1 MDVINDTNPKKDY
14 TFHLAAFNGPLELLM
29 HLIEKNK
36 IDIYDIPIAE
46 LTRQYLDYL
55 EAMREMDMEV
65 TSAFLVMAATL
76 LQIKSRM
83 MLPKKK
89 AEENEEEDPRQE
101 LVERL
106 LEYRRF
112 KEVSEVLGSMADLQ
126 EHFVG
131 RAPLDLPVRHLPPE
145 SLDLNLLLTAFREVM
160 SVKGEEAG
168 LPAAIIRPEP
178 YHIEDK
184 MEEIE
189 ALLRERGGRMRFEDA
204 FERGTRGELVVT
216 FLALLEL
223 MKQRTVTAQQSHLF
237 GAITLSGGTK
247 RTERTKGEGQRMNE
261 NEAGR
266 QMELSREAT
275 LEAVL
280 FAAGNPLPLAS
291 LAAIMDCEESEVVE
305 LARSLQAKLTS
316 EGSGLTVPVSYTH
329 LTLPTIA

>member
-1 MDVINDTNPKKDY
+1 MDVINDTNAKKDY

-112 KEVSEVLGSMADLQ
+112 KKVSEVLGSMADLQ

-131 RAPLDLPVRHLPPE
+131 RAPLDLPVHHLPPA
-145 SLDLNLLLTAFREVM
+145 SLDLSLLVTAFREVM
-160 SVKGEEAG
+160 QIKEEAG
-168 LPAAIIRPEP
+168 LPPAIVRPEP

-184 MEEIE
+184 MEDIKAALE
-189 ALLRERGGRMRFEDA
+189 AHGGRMRFEDA

-223 MKQRTVTAQQSHLF
+223 IKQQSVSVEQAHLF
-237 GAITLSGGTK
+237 GTI
-247 RTERTKGEGQRMNE
+247 
-261 NEAGR
+261 
-266 QMELSREAT
+266 
-275 LEAVL
+275 
-280 FAAGNPLPLAS
+280 
-291 LAAIMDCEESEVVE
+291 
-305 LARSLQAKLTS
+305 
-316 EGSGLTVPVSYTH
+316 
-329 LTLPTIA
+329 TIAWRGEKNDERE

>member
-1 MDVINDTNPKKDY
+1 MDVINDTNTKKDY

-65 TSAFLVMAATL
+65 TSSFLVMAATL

-89 AEENEEEDPRQE
+89 AEESGEEEDPRQE

-112 KEVSEVLGSMADLQ
+112 KKVSEVLGSMADLQ

-131 RAPLDLPVRHLPPE
+131 RAPLDLPVCHLPPE

-160 SVKGEEAG
+160 SVKGEEAR

-237 GAITLSGGTK
+237 GAITIVWRNKTNGTN
-247 RTERTKGEGQRMNE
+247 ERRGAADE
-261 NEAGR
+261 
-266 QMELSREAT
+266 RE
-275 LEAVL
+275 
-280 FAAGNPLPLAS
+280 
-291 LAAIMDCEESEVVE
+291 
-305 LARSLQAKLTS
+305 
-316 EGSGLTVPVSYTH
+316 
-329 LTLPTIA
+329 

>member
-1 MDVINDTNPKKDY
+1 MDVTNKKY
-14 TFHLAAFNGPLELLM
+14 TFHLEAFNGPLELLM

-65 TSAFLVMAATL
+65 TSSFLVMAATL

-89 AEENEEEDPRQE
+89 AEASEEEEDPRQE

-112 KEVSEVLGSMADLQ
+112 KQVSEVLGSMADLQ

-131 RAPLDLPVRHLPPE
+131 RAPLDLPVHHLPPE
-145 SLDLNLLLTAFREVM
+145 SLDLSLLVTAFREVM
-160 SVKGEEAG
+160 SIKEEEAG
-168 LPAAIIRPEP
+168 LPAAIVQPEP

-184 MEEIE
+184 MEDIKAALE
-189 ALLRERGGRMRFEDA
+189 AHGGRMRFEDA

-223 MKQRTVTAQQSHLF
+223 IKQQSVSVEQAHLF
-237 GAITLSGGTK
+237 GAITIAW
-247 RTERTKGEGQRMNE
+247 RGE
-261 NEAGR
+261 
-266 QMELSREAT
+266 
-275 LEAVL
+275 
-280 FAAGNPLPLAS
+280 
-291 LAAIMDCEESEVVE
+291 
-305 LARSLQAKLTS
+305 KK
-316 EGSGLTVPVSYTH
+316 
-329 LTLPTIA
+329 

>member
-1 MDVINDTNPKKDY
+1 MPDMNDTNEKKNY
-14 TFHLAAFNGPLELLM
+14 TFHLEAFNGPLELLM

-83 MLPKKK
+83 MLPKK
-89 AEENEEEDPRQE
+89 AEASEEEEDPRQE

-112 KEVSEVLGSMADLQ
+112 KKVSEVLGSMADLQ

-131 RAPLDLPVRHLPPE
+131 RAPLDLPVHHLPPE
-145 SLDLNLLLTAFREVM
+145 SLDLSLLVTAFREVM
-160 SVKGEEAG
+160 SIKEEEAG
-168 LPAAIIRPEP
+168 LPAAIVKPEP

-184 MEEIE
+184 MEEIKAALE
-189 ALLRERGGRMRFEDA
+189 AHGGRMRFEDA

-223 MKQRTVTAQQSHLF
+223 IKQQSVSVEQTHLF
-237 GAITLSGGTK
+237 GTI
-247 RTERTKGEGQRMNE
+247 
-261 NEAGR
+261 
-266 QMELSREAT
+266 
-275 LEAVL
+275 
-280 FAAGNPLPLAS
+280 
-291 LAAIMDCEESEVVE
+291 
-305 LARSLQAKLTS
+305 
-316 EGSGLTVPVSYTH
+316 
-329 LTLPTIA
+329 TIAWRGEKK

>member
-1 MDVINDTNPKKDY
+1 MPDMNDTNEKKNY
-14 TFHLAAFNGPLELLM
+14 TFHLEAFNGPLELLM

-65 TSAFLVMAATL
+65 TSSFLVMAATL

-83 MLPKKK
+83 MLPKK
-89 AEENEEEDPRQE
+89 AEASEEEEDPRQE

-112 KEVSEVLGSMADLQ
+112 KKVSEVLGSMADLQ

-131 RAPLDLPVRHLPPE
+131 RAPLDLPVHHLPPE
-145 SLDLNLLLTAFREVM
+145 SLDLSLLVTAFREVM
-160 SVKGEEAG
+160 QIKEEEAG
-168 LPAAIIRPEP
+168 LPAAIVKPEP

-184 MEEIE
+184 MEDIKAALE
-189 ALLRERGGRMRFEDA
+189 AHGGRMRFEDA

-223 MKQRTVTAQQSHLF
+223 IKQQSVSVEQAHLF
-237 GAITLSGGTK
+237 GAITIAW
-247 RTERTKGEGQRMNE
+247 RGE
-261 NEAGR
+261 
-266 QMELSREAT
+266 
-275 LEAVL
+275 
-280 FAAGNPLPLAS
+280 
-291 LAAIMDCEESEVVE
+291 
-305 LARSLQAKLTS
+305 KK
-316 EGSGLTVPVSYTH
+316 
-329 LTLPTIA
+329 

>member
-1 MDVINDTNPKKDY
+1 MPDMNDTNEKKNY
-14 TFHLAAFNGPLELLM
+14 TFHLEAFNGPLELLM

-65 TSAFLVMAATL
+65 TSSFLVMAATL

-89 AEENEEEDPRQE
+89 AEASEEEEDPRQE

-112 KEVSEVLGSMADLQ
+112 KKVSEVLGSMADLQ

-131 RAPLDLPVRHLPPE
+131 RAPLDLPVHHLPPE
-145 SLDLNLLLTAFREVM
+145 SLDLSLLITAFREVM
-160 SVKGEEAG
+160 SIKEEEAG
-168 LPAAIIRPEP
+168 LPAAIVKPEP

-184 MEEIE
+184 MEEIKAALE
-189 ALLRERGGRMRFEDA
+189 AHGGRMRFEDA
-204 FERGTRGELVVT
+204 FERGTRSELVVT

-223 MKQRTVTAQQSHLF
+223 IKQQSVSVEQAHLF
-237 GAITLSGGTK
+237 GAITIAW
-247 RTERTKGEGQRMNE
+247 RGE
-261 NEAGR
+261 
-266 QMELSREAT
+266 
-275 LEAVL
+275 
-280 FAAGNPLPLAS
+280 
-291 LAAIMDCEESEVVE
+291 
-305 LARSLQAKLTS
+305 KK
-316 EGSGLTVPVSYTH
+316 
-329 LTLPTIA
+329 

>member
-1 MDVINDTNPKKDY
+1 MDVINDTNAKKDY

-83 MLPKKK
+83 MLPKK

-237 GAITLSGGTK
+237 GAITIVWRNKTNGTN
-247 RTERTKGEGQRMNE
+247 ERRGAADE
-261 NEAGR
+261 
-266 QMELSREAT
+266 RE
-275 LEAVL
+275 
-280 FAAGNPLPLAS
+280 
-291 LAAIMDCEESEVVE
+291 
-305 LARSLQAKLTS
+305 
-316 EGSGLTVPVSYTH
+316 
-329 LTLPTIA
+329 

>member
-1 MDVINDTNPKKDY
+1 MDVINDTNAKKDY

-101 LVERL
+101 LVEHL

-131 RAPLDLPVRHLPPE
+131 RAPLDLPVHHLPPA
-145 SLDLNLLLTAFREVM
+145 SLDLSLLVTAFREVM
-160 SVKGEEAG
+160 QIKEEAG
-168 LPAAIIRPEP
+168 LPPAIVRPEP

-184 MEEIE
+184 MEDIKAALE
-189 ALLRERGGRMRFEDA
+189 AHGGRMRFEDA

-223 MKQRTVTAQQSHLF
+223 IKQQSVSVEQAHLF
-237 GAITLSGGTK
+237 GTI
-247 RTERTKGEGQRMNE
+247 
-261 NEAGR
+261 
-266 QMELSREAT
+266 
-275 LEAVL
+275 
-280 FAAGNPLPLAS
+280 
-291 LAAIMDCEESEVVE
+291 
-305 LARSLQAKLTS
+305 
-316 EGSGLTVPVSYTH
+316 
-329 LTLPTIA
+329 TIAWRGEKK

>member
-1 MDVINDTNPKKDY
+1 MMNDAHAANAKKDY

-55 EAMREMDMEV
+55 GAMREMDMEV

-83 MLPKKK
+83 MLPKKAK
-89 AEENEEEDPRQE
+89 EEESEEDPRQE

-131 RAPLDLPVRHLPPE
+131 RAPLPLPVRHLPPGNIDL
-145 SLDLNLLLTAFREVM
+145 SLLVTAFREVM
-160 SVKGEEAG
+160 ASREEAAV
-168 LPAAIIRPEP
+168 PAAIVRPEP
-178 YHIEDK
+178 YRIEDR
-184 MEEIE
+184 MEAIRA
-189 ALLRERGGRMRFEDA
+189 ALRAHGGRMRFEEA
-204 FERGTRGELVVT
+204 FEEGSTRGELVVT

-223 MKQRTVTAQQSHLF
+223 VKQQSVTVEQAHLF
-237 GAITLSGGTK
+237 GTITITWRGS
-247 RTERTKGEGQRMNE
+247 
-261 NEAGR
+261 EA
-266 QMELSREAT
+266 
-275 LEAVL
+275 
-280 FAAGNPLPLAS
+280 
-291 LAAIMDCEESEVVE
+291 
-305 LARSLQAKLTS
+305 
-316 EGSGLTVPVSYTH
+316 
-329 LTLPTIA
+329 

>member
-160 SVKGEEAG
+160 HVKEEEAG
-168 LPAAIIRPEP
+168 LPAAIVRPEP

-184 MEEIE
+184 MEDIQE
-189 ALLRERGGRMRFEDA
+189 ALRSHGGRMRFEDA
-204 FERGTRGELVVT
+204 FEKGTRGELVVT

-223 MKQRTVTAQQSHLF
+223 MKQHTVTVEQSHLF
-237 GAITLSGGTK
+237 GAITIVWRNKTNGTN
-247 RTERTKGEGQRMNE
+247 ERRGAADE
-261 NEAGR
+261 
-266 QMELSREAT
+266 RE
-275 LEAVL
+275 
-280 FAAGNPLPLAS
+280 
-291 LAAIMDCEESEVVE
+291 
-305 LARSLQAKLTS
+305 
-316 EGSGLTVPVSYTH
+316 
-329 LTLPTIA
+329 

>member
-1 MDVINDTNPKKDY
+1 MDVTNKKY
-14 TFHLAAFNGPLELLM
+14 TFHLEAFNGPLELLM

-65 TSAFLVMAATL
+65 TSSFLVMAATL

-89 AEENEEEDPRQE
+89 AEENEEEEDPRQE

-223 MKQRTVTAQQSHLF
+223 MKQQSVTAQQSHLF
-237 GAITLSGGTK
+237 GTITIVW
-247 RTERTKGEGQRMNE
+247 RNERRGEE
-261 NEAGR
+261 DE
-266 QMELSREAT
+266 RE
-275 LEAVL
+275 
-280 FAAGNPLPLAS
+280 
-291 LAAIMDCEESEVVE
+291 
-305 LARSLQAKLTS
+305 
-316 EGSGLTVPVSYTH
+316 
-329 LTLPTIA
+329 

>member
-1 MDVINDTNPKKDY
+1 MDVTNKKY
-14 TFHLAAFNGPLELLM
+14 TFHLEAFNGPLELLM

-89 AEENEEEDPRQE
+89 AEESGEEEDPRQE

-112 KEVSEVLGSMADLQ
+112 KKVSEVLGSMADLQ

-223 MKQRTVTAQQSHLF
+223 MKQQSVTAQQSHLF
-237 GAITLSGGTK
+237 GTITIVW
-247 RTERTKGEGQRMNE
+247 RNERRGEE
-261 NEAGR
+261 DE
-266 QMELSREAT
+266 RE
-275 LEAVL
+275 
-280 FAAGNPLPLAS
+280 
-291 LAAIMDCEESEVVE
+291 
-305 LARSLQAKLTS
+305 
-316 EGSGLTVPVSYTH
+316 
-329 LTLPTIA
+329 

>member
-1 MDVINDTNPKKDY
+1 MDVINDTNAKKDY

-83 MLPKKK
+83 MLPKKAK
-89 AEENEEEDPRQE
+89 EEESEEDPRQE

-112 KEVSEVLGSMADLQ
+112 KKVSEVLGSMADLQ

-131 RAPLDLPVRHLPPE
+131 RAPLDLPVHHLPPA
-145 SLDLNLLLTAFREVM
+145 SLDLSLLITAFREVM
-160 SVKGEEAG
+160 SIKEEAEI
-168 LPAAIIRPEP
+168 PAAIVRPEP

-184 MEEIE
+184 MEDIKAALE
-189 ALLRERGGRMRFEDA
+189 AHGGRMRFEDA

-223 MKQRTVTAQQSHLF
+223 IKQQSVSVEQAHLF
-237 GAITLSGGTK
+237 GTI
-247 RTERTKGEGQRMNE
+247 
-261 NEAGR
+261 
-266 QMELSREAT
+266 
-275 LEAVL
+275 
-280 FAAGNPLPLAS
+280 
-291 LAAIMDCEESEVVE
+291 
-305 LARSLQAKLTS
+305 
-316 EGSGLTVPVSYTH
+316 
-329 LTLPTIA
+329 TIAWRREKNDERE

>member
-1 MDVINDTNPKKDY
+1 MDVINDTNAKKDY

-145 SLDLNLLLTAFREVM
+145 SLDLDLLLTAFREVM

-223 MKQRTVTAQQSHLF
+223 MKQQSVTAQQSHLF
-237 GAITLSGGTK
+237 GTITIVW
-247 RTERTKGEGQRMNE
+247 RNERRGVEDE
-261 NEAGR
+261 
-266 QMELSREAT
+266 RE
-275 LEAVL
+275 
-280 FAAGNPLPLAS
+280 
-291 LAAIMDCEESEVVE
+291 
-305 LARSLQAKLTS
+305 
-316 EGSGLTVPVSYTH
+316 
-329 LTLPTIA
+329 

>member
-1 MDVINDTNPKKDY
+1 MDVINDTNAKKDY

-145 SLDLNLLLTAFREVM
+145 PRPQPAPD
-160 SVKGEEAG
+160 G
-168 LPAAIIRPEP
+168 LPRGHE
-178 YHIEDK
+178 
-184 MEEIE
+184 
-189 ALLRERGGRMRFEDA
+189 RQGRGG
-204 FERGTRGELVVT
+204 
-216 FLALLEL
+216 
-223 MKQRTVTAQQSHLF
+223 
-237 GAITLSGGTK
+237 GA
-247 RTERTKGEGQRMNE
+247 
-261 NEAGR
+261 AGR
-266 QMELSREAT
+266 HYKARALPYRGQDGRDRGA
-275 LEAVL
+275 
-280 FAAGNPLPLAS
+280 AAG
-291 LAAIMDCEESEVVE
+291 
-305 LARSLQAKLTS
+305 ARR
-316 EGSGLTVPVSYTH
+316 TH
-329 LTLPTIA
+329 ALRGCL